1 MPESAERKIRDSRRV
16 ITDWSSGGDPDAS
29 AHDVDDLIAD
39 NLMLENLDM
48 WRERA
53 WRGQT
58 EARPPYISDTGDFRS
73 LHFDWHSTQ
82 SEMSVLDPIELTVD
96 YTKMMMGFLLFDP
109 SPRRIEM
116 IGLGGGS
123 LAKLCHY
130 LLPDTDITVV
140 EIDPRIIALRDEFE
154 IPRDD
159 DRFRI
164 LAGDGADF
172 VAQGGSRPD
181 VLLIDGFDEFGQ
193 PPQLC
198 SDEFYDQCYRRLA
211 TGGMM
216 IVNLWGGGHLNRG
229 YAAKIAQSF
238 NGSARSVPTEAGFN
252 QAVFARKDARLALSQ
267 ADIAAAAALFPQRQ
281 ARFLPQI
288 GRRISRQLGDD
299 AWRAKVRLIEDRLG
313 RDDVE
318 QERQSWT
325 DDAPGL

>member
-1 MPESAERKIRDSRRV
+1 MPESAERKIQDRQLDSR
-16 ITDWSSGGDPDAS
+16 DWASGGDPDAS
-29 AHDVDDLIAD
+29 AYVVDDLIAGD
-39 NLMLENLDM
+39 RMLESLDM

-53 WRGQT
+53 RRGQV
-58 EARPPYISDTGDFRS
+58 ESRPPYISDIGDIRS
-73 LHFDWHSTQ
+73 LHFDWHSMQ
-82 SEMSVLDPIELTVD
+82 SEMNVLDPIELTID

-123 LAKLCHY
+123 LAKLCHH
-130 LLPDTDITVV
+130 LLPETDITVV
-140 EIDPRIIALRDEFE
+140 EINPRIIALRDEFQ

-198 SDEFYDQCYRRLA
+198 SSDFYDQCYRRLA

-216 IVNLWGGGHLNRG
+216 IVNLWGGGNLNRG
-229 YAAKIAQSF
+229 YATKIAQSF

-252 QAVFARKDARLALSQ
+252 QAVFARKDTRLALAQ
-267 ADIAAAAALFPQRQ
+267 ADIAATKALFPQHQ
-281 ARFLPQI
+281 AAFLPEI
-288 GRRISRQLGDD
+288 GRRIIQQLHDHT
-299 AWRAKVRLIEDRLG
+299 WRTKVRLIEDRLR
-313 RDDVE
+313 RDGVE
-318 QERQSWT
+318 
-325 DDAPGL
+325 